1 MIELY
6 TSGKE
11 LRQEFSK
18 LLKNVS
24 RRVANIERRGD
35 TAFQYGATS
44 FREFE
49 EKIGKNCR
57 KYSDE
62 ELRDYYRDLSYIS
75 SLKSSTVKGAERAK
89 KNFEPIYN
97 ILRQSSPTLN
107 EKFWKI
113 YGKLV
118 ESNALFDKY
127 KYDLIS
133 AIMLEGVIR
142 AQDEDEV
149 VKNISEIYREAY
161 EEAGGREATENDI
174 SKLFISALEDFTR

>member
-11 LRQEFSK
+11 LRQEFSR

-24 RRVANIERRGD
+24 RRVANIERRRA
-35 TAFQYGATS
+35 TAFQYAATS

-49 EKIGKNCR
+49 KKIGKKWR
-57 KYSDE
+57 ELSDE
-62 ELRDYYRDLSYIS
+62 ELRDYYRDLTYIS
-75 SLKSSTVKGAERAK
+75 NLKSSTLKGATQAK

-97 ILRQSSPTLN
+97 ILNQSSPTLK

-118 ESNALFDKY
+118 ENNALLEKY
-127 KYDLIS
+127 KYDLFD
-133 AIMLEGVIR
+133 AIMVEGVIR
-142 AQDEDEV
+142 AQNEDDV
-149 VKNISEIYREAY
+149 IKSINEIYREAY

-174 SKLFISALEDFTR
+174 SKLFISSLEDFTR